1 MSEFNHHSFKK
12 MWFICVAKKRKEK
25 GSAWFPRLSNHF
37 HAFFSTN
44 DVTFN
49 SVIVLTLSVLSDVQK
64 RLIEQCVLL
73 TQLLRWLTEV
83 R

>member
-1 MSEFNHHSFKK
+1 

-25 GSAWFPRLSNHF
+25 GVTLRLISPSLKSF
-37 HAFFSTN
+37 SCIFSTN

-73 TQLLRWLTEV
+73 TQLLRWLAEV